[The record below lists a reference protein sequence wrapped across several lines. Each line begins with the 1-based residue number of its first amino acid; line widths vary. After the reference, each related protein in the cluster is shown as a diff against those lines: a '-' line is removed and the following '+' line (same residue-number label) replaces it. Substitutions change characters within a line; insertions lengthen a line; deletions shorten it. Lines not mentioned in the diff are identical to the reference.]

1 MNAIGWLSRT
11 GAGAPSARGIKS
23 FRDWRFYLVAA
34 LLVASTLC
42 LARDPYFL
50 VCGEFVYRQ
59 GVVVLLL
66 ALVIAAAFTWETP
79 IFGKP
84 AGANL
89 LLQVGVMIPFA
100 LLVTRLCATEGGS
113 SMELTAPSGFGF
125 WQSIADTAANLYNR
139 FIPRWITDLFRNW
152 HVTLLFLL
160 ALSALCL
167 RRIAFRAAAILLLL
181 LTLFFSQLNRDGS
194 MMWMILGALTLI
206 SALSF
211 MFCRYDRMSYYENV
225 LRRIRRSG
233 GIDEEKLRAILQ
245 VMEYL
250 YRKGRISENAFRAKV
265 KECYSTLRRFD
276 DGEIATI
283 SAEVAGQMV
292 NNYDLTMLRND
303 GDGIFLMPEPT
314 LFLGGDNL
322 LSAVSV
328 LPRVVFVCGF
338 ALLWV
343 MMPVDLIPD
352 GIPFVGVL
360 DDLAVTVLC
369 GVIAQRSATQL
380 AKNRE

>member
-1 MNAIGWLSRT
+1 MNVISHLSRI
-11 GAGAPSARGIKS
+11 GAGASSARGIGS
-23 FRDWRFYLVAA
+23 FCDWRFYLVAA

-42 LARDPYFL
+42 FARDPYFV

-89 LLQVGVMIPFA
+89 LLQVLAMIPFA

-125 WQSIADTAANLYNR
+125 WQSIADTAAEWYNR
-139 FIPRWITDLFRNW
+139 LVPRWITDLFRNW
-152 HVTLLFLL
+152 HVTMLFLL
-160 ALSALCL
+160 VLLALCL
-167 RRIAFRAAAILLLL
+167 RRVAFRAAAILLLL
-181 LTLFFSQLNRDGS
+181 LTLFFSQLNREGG
-194 MMWMILGALTLI
+194 MGWMLLGILPLI

-225 LRRIRRSG
+225 LRRIRRCG

-245 VMEYL
+245 VMESL
-250 YRKGRISENAFRAKV
+250 YRKKRIPENSFRDKV
-265 KECYSTLRRFD
+265 KECYSPLRRFD
-276 DGEIATI
+276 DGEIAAI
-283 SAEVAGQMV
+283 SAELARQMV
-292 NNYDLTMLRND
+292 NTYDLTMLRND
-303 GDGIFLMPEPT
+303 GDGIFLVPDPS

-369 GVIAQRSATQL
+369 GVIARRSASQL